1 MLIAHLTDLHVR
13 PHGLPANR
21 VVETNRMCANAVR
34 AVLRLA
40 PRPDCV
46 IISGDLTD
54 NGLVA
59 EYSELRRL
67 LAPLDMPVYLVPGNH
82 DRRGNFQAAFADYP
96 GIAEGLPLVQYAVEH
111 HRVRIVALD
120 TVVPGAGFGTLQP
133 EALDWLETV
142 LAREPAKPTL
152 IFMHHPPFTTGIHDM
167 DRIRLFDGSER
178 FHAIVAKNP
187 QIEHVLCGHHH
198 RSIHIRYAGTICSTG
213 PSVAHQSELNFLSKA
228 DGMMMMEPPAFQV
241 HLLIEGQG
249 LVSHTVYVDDFDGP
263 YPFLTGE
270 DYPGAAVKA

>member
-54 NGLVA
+54 NGLVP

-67 LAPLDMPVYLVPGNH
+67 LAPLDMPVYMVPGNH
-82 DRRGNFQAAFADYP
+82 DRRDNFQEAFKDYP
-96 GIAEGLPLVQYAVEH
+96 GIDPAAEFVQYTVEQFP
-111 HRVRIVALD
+111 VRLVALD
-120 TVVPGAGFGTLQP
+120 TVVFGAGHGVLTG
-133 EALDWLETV
+133 ATLDWLDAA

-152 IFMHHPPFTTGIHDM
+152 IFMHHPPFRAGDRDM
-167 DRIRLFDGSER
+167 DRIRLLDGTER
-178 FHAIVAKNP
+178 FREIVAKSP

-198 RSIHIRYAGTICSTG
+198 RSIHVRFAGTVASTG
-213 PSVAHQSELNFLSKA
+213 PSTVDQSTLDFTGGGSQ
-228 DGMMMMEPPAFQV
+228 MIMEPPAFQV
-241 HLLIEGQG
+241 HLHIEGQG
-249 LVSHTVYVDDFDGP
+249 VVSHMVYVADFEGP
-263 YPFLTGE
+263 YPYLRDA